1 GDTKATNPSGVRIG
15 VQELTRVGMGRREMD
30 QVAEFYARALVKR
43 EDPSGVKADVK
54 AFKARFQA
62 VKYCFNPENL
72 GGYEFYELAR
82 KSPMLAPMA

>member
-1 GDTKATNPSGVRIG
+1 V
-15 VQELTRVGMGRREMD
+15 

-43 EDPSGVKADVK
+43 EDPKKVRADVK

-62 VKYCFNPENL
+62 VKYCFNPDNL

-82 KSPMLAPMA
+82 KQPALAHLV